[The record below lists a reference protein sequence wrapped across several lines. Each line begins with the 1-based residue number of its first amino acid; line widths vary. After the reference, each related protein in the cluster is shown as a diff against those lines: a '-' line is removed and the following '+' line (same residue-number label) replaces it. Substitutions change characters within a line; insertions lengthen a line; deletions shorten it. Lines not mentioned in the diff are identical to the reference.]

1 MTESEKFLFELPPQD
16 LKVAERKFKERNP
29 IWTECKAKLIERYLF
44 YFVQI
49 TFHGTYIDAFAGPQE
64 SEKPE
69 MWSAKLVIESVPR
82 WLRNFFLF
90 ESDASQLKLIREMCE
105 AQPPPNK
112 EKKEPKRKIEV
123 FPGDFNQNITVM
135 LERNPIG
142 EREATFCLLD
152 QRTFECDWKS
162 VQILADH
169 KKIGNKIELF
179 YFFPEGW
186 INRSVAGLKIEK
198 ENRLE
203 KWWGNSDWEKLM
215 NLQGATRAQYVCDRF
230 RSEFQ
235 YKHVYPFPIY
245 EKQDQGGRVMYY
257 MVHASDHDEAPLLMN
272 RAYGKAL
279 DIKETDVQMDFLRE
293 ALERR
298 GLSQNADD

>member
-1 MTESEKFLFELPPQD
+1 MTEPEKFLFELPPGD

-64 SEKPE
+64 PDKPE
-69 MWSAKLVIESVPR
+69 MWSAKLVIESTPR

-90 ESDASQLKLIREMCE
+90 ESDTAQLKLIRKMCD
-105 AQPPPNK
+105 AQPPRRK
-112 EKKEPKRKIEV
+112 EKNEPNRKIQIYE
-123 FPGDFNQNITVM
+123 GDFNRNITRM
-135 LERNPIG
+135 FAENPVP
-142 EREATFCLLD
+142 EKEATFCLFD

-162 VQILADH
+162 VETVARH
-169 KKIGNKIELF
+169 KTSGRKIELF

-186 INRSVAGLKIEK
+186 INRSAAGLKVDK
-198 ENRLE
+198 GKRLQQ
-203 KWWGNSDWEKLM
+203 WWGNSDWQELL
-215 NLQGATRAQYVCDRF
+215 NLGGARRAQHVCDRF

-235 YKHVYPFPIY
+235 YEHVYPFPIY

-257 MVHASDHDEAPLLMN
+257 MIHASDHDQAPILMN

-279 DIKETDVQMDFLRE
+279 DIKETDVQLDWLRDALE
-293 ALERR
+293 ALS
-298 GLSQNADD
+298 LTNSVS